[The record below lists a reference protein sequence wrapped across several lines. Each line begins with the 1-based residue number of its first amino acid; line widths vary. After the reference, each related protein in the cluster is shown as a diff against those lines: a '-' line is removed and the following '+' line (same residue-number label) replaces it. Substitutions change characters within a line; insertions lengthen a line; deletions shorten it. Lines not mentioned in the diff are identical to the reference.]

1 MFEPICVRGA
11 TEAVDRVILFKFFFI
26 NSMYMY
32 DTIHCHQK
40 RNKLHL
46 LRPLS
51 KWWERV
57 ASGHL
62 IPSGPRL
69 YFHGQNMQEPAAAAL
84 GKAGSFD
91 IILINECVAV
101 VNLIVQFGSWW
112 LEVLKFDINTFG
124 ELLQTALALLHITL
138 FREGCLL
145 QGPSL
150 WNFAN

>member
-1 MFEPICVRGA
+1 MADIE
-11 TEAVDRVILFKFFFI
+11 
-26 NSMYMY
+26 S
-32 DTIHCHQK
+32 
-40 RNKLHL
+40 
-46 LRPLS
+46 RPCAALVTWS
-51 KWWERV
+51 QVVQDSRQ
-57 ASGHL
+57 
-62 IPSGPRL
+62 

-145 QGPSL
+145 HGPSL